1 MKVVIRIIVNL
12 EDLLSSRKSSFQ
24 LLLCNYAKKKKKKKI
39 QIMNIIRGNI

>member
-24 LLLCNYAKKKKKKKI
+24 LLLCNYAKKKKKKI